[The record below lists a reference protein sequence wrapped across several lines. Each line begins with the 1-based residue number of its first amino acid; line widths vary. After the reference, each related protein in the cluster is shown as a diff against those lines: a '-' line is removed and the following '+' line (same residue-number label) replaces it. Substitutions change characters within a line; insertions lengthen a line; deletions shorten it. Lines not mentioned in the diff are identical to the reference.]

1 MLTSYF
7 NCRKSYI
14 ASRSTHSASQPPLLT
29 GQQVPIPLDHWG
41 DLCVPYLLLLISDDG
56 VYKQHLLVTSIAG
69 NLTLPFL
76 PPVDSTLDVYKTI

>member
-1 MLTSYF
+1 
-7 NCRKSYI
+7 
-14 ASRSTHSASQPPLLT
+14 
-29 GQQVPIPLDHWG
+29 LDHWG

-69 NLTLPFL
+69 NLTSPFL